1 MSRLAHWWSRWW
13 RPAGR
18 PQAAPARADDS
29 GYFATQFVEAQN
41 ETRLLVHW
49 SQRGPEVGAQPIDP
63 HQGCHA
69 LARVMAQDR
78 SMAAL
83 GLDWL
88 QVIAGYFD
96 YVQVEAGKRLLGQDE
111 QGDFLLVILD
121 GAVAEERQ
129 PPVGPRVRL
138 GELRQGELLGEL
150 SMMDGGTRLCSCVA
164 LGAVSVAVLPAVS
177 LARLQAEEPKLAAAL
192 AVWIGKRLSLR
203 LRQVSARLSVLL
215 ARTEPAEP
223 PSTPPLE
230 NAHHGTRPGIQ
241 VRQ

>member
-1 MSRLAHWWSRWW
+1 MSRLIQWWSHWW

-18 PQAAPARADDS
+18 PSVATARADDP
-29 GYFATQFVEAQN
+29 GFFATQFVEAQN

-49 SQRGPEVGAQPIDP
+49 NQRAPDVGAQPIDP
-63 HQGCHA
+63 DQGGHA

-78 SMAAL
+78 TLATL

-88 QVIAGYFD
+88 KVIASYFD

-111 QGDFLLVILD
+111 QGDFLLIILD
-121 GAVAEERQ
+121 GAVAEERH
-129 PPVGPRVRL
+129 PPSGSKVRL

-150 SMMDGGTRLCSCVA
+150 SMLDGGTRLCSCVA
-164 LGAVSVAVLPAVS
+164 LGPVSVAVLPAAS

-215 ARTEPAEP
+215 ARAEGAAT

-230 NAHHGTRPGIQ
+230 NAHHGTRPGLQ